1 MLLALVILALVAAFA
16 VAEIAAQDP
25 NGGVVLNSAEPDLL
39 LNGTDDWYGPV
50 ITVAGLQPGDAG
62 QETIELQTT
71 GAAGN
76 VTMKLLNL
84 VDSGN
89 ETSEPELVAEGGVDT
104 GQLSANLD
112 VRVWLDNNNNGEFDG
127 TDVEIASGKLQSIV
141 GPEYE
146 LGTLGLSDTMYVVV
160 GWSLPGTVGNEVHE
174 DKSTFDIFFGIEQIV

>member
-1 MLLALVILALVAAFA
+1 LALVVLLLVAAFV

-25 NGGVVLNSAEPDLL
+25 NGPEVLQTEPDLL

-76 VTMKLLNL
+76 VTMELLNL

-104 GQLSANLD
+104 GQLSSNLD
-112 VRVWLDNNNNGEFDG
+112 VRLWLDNNNNGEFDG
-127 TDVEIASGKLQSIV
+127 TDVEIASGKLQSLV
-141 GPEYE
+141 GLEYE
-146 LGTLGLSDTMYVVV
+146 LGTLDLPDTMYVVI
-160 GWSLPGTVGNEVHE
+160 GWSLPDTVGNEVHE
-174 DKSTFDIFFGIEQIV
+174 DKSTFDIFFGIEQIVG